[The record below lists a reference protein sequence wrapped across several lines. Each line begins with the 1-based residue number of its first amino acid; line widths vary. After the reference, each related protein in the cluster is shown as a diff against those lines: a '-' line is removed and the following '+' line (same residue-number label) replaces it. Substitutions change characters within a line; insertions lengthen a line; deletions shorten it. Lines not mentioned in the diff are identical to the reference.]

1 MEFRRSTEADIY
13 NIMDIIK
20 QGQAYFRKSRIPQW
34 QNGYPSFETIEND
47 IKKSYGYVLVKD
59 DIVVGTAAVSFD
71 GEETYETIYD
81 GKWLS
86 NNAYAVIHRIA
97 IASDYKGLGLAS
109 IIIKNVEEL
118 CLNRNVHSIKIDTHR
133 DNLSMQRLLHKNGFQ
148 YCGIIYL
155 MDKSERVAYEKLL

>member
-47 IKKSYGYVLVKD
+47 IKKGYGYVLVKD

-109 IIIKNVEEL
+109 VIIKNVEEL
-118 CLNRNVHSIKIDTHR
+118 CLKRDVHSIKVDTHR
-133 DNLSMQRLLHKNGFQ
+133 DNLSMQRLLQKNGFQ